1 MALITLDLS
10 WKQTKD
16 TLASVIYEAGK
27 PIALVNA
34 IRYADKRNYFVCFAF
49 GFVDANENPIVDSDS
64 SIYALRMSEDDRRF
78 WNLARD
84 IIEGRFRYNNG
95 NQIVTVLQSEPELL
109 FELKQPLPQLQILAE
124 TVDSRPFSY
133 MLVR

>member
-1 MALITLDLS
+1 MALITLS
-10 WKQTKD
+10 MSARKQTKD
-16 TLASVIYEAGK
+16 TPANVIYEAGK

-78 WNLARD
+78 WNLTRD
-84 IIEGRFRYNNG
+84 IKGRLKYNNG
-95 NQIVTVLQSEPELL
+95 DRIITVLQSEPELL
-109 FELKQPLPQLQILAE
+109 LELKQPLSAPNPG
-124 TVDSRPFSY
+124 RNC
-133 MLVR
+133 R

>member
-1 MALITLDLS
+1 MSAR
-10 WKQTKD
+10 KQTKD
-16 TLASVIYEAGK
+16 TPANVIYEAGK

-78 WNLARD
+78 WNLTRD
-84 IIEGRFRYNNG
+84 IKGRLKYNNG
-95 NQIVTVLQSEPELL
+95 DRIITVLQSEPELL
-109 FELKQPLPQLQILAE
+109 LELKQPLSAPNPG
-124 TVDSRPFSY
+124 RNC
-133 MLVR
+133 R